1 MTIKDSRGFWN
12 ILSALELSMSPKI
25 AKMLEPFSRPVTDC
39 YECGVEVPTLNCER
53 EKEPDIR
60 VTGLFLKRI
69 LNDLRATWNLLILGY
84 TSQAGSVAAAAFENA
99 LIISCVAGDL
109 HRAQKMLDS
118 KSGGSPWSVKELCKM
133 YVRKSMRENK
143 KSERTPADPK
153 DETLWEALYAQYMW
167 LCKLKHPNMPSAL
180 HDAASI
186 SVTEAEYG
194 IMAAPDDRIEDLPSK
209 AFVLSVTLL
218 RVTEAVESF
227 ALARALD
234 FEKPN
239 VISWRKRFD
248 SILTNLDKAV
258 DPIIKKTHL
267 PFDYNGRIFKKG

>member
-25 AKMLEPFSRPVTDC
+25 AKMLEPFSRPMTDC
-39 YECGVEVPTLNCER
+39 YECGVEVPTLSCKR
-53 EKEPDIR
+53 EKELDIA
-60 VTGLFLKRI
+60 VTGLFLKRV
-69 LNDLRATWNLLILGY
+69 LNDLRATWNLLLLGY

-99 LIISCVAGDL
+99 LIINCVAGRID
-109 HRAQKMLDS
+109 RAKKMLAN
-118 KSGGSPWSVKELCKM
+118 KSSRSPWSVANLCKM
-133 YVRKSMRENK
+133 YARYMIEEEIRTGKPISKQEN
-143 KSERTPADPK
+143 
-153 DETLWEALYAQYMW
+153 ETYWKVLYSQYEW

-218 RVTEAVESF
+218 RVAEAVESF
-227 ALARALD
+227 ALARGGQVWL
-234 FEKPN
+234 FQ
-239 VISWRKRFD
+239 
-248 SILTNLDKAV
+248 ILEND
-258 DPIIKKTHL
+258 
-267 PFDYNGRIFKKG
+267 